1 MKKWLEENQGFI
13 SAGILIFL
21 FIILPIS
28 YGIFAEYVEIKAK
41 WNIAHM
47 QNCPCVAEVQK

>member
-13 SAGILIFL
+13 FAGILFFL

-28 YGIFAEYVEIKAK
+28 YGIFAEYVTLKAK